1 MVRFPSLSVLYEV
14 RTDFPFITNTAEVE
28 KMIYTKTKL
37 KDGAIVCGPVTAKS
51 TYTLCA
57 VCGKEIQMDLRE
69 LILAGAQDPYDT
81 EVNCAECSAKMMH
94 RGDINIDSVIR
105 LTDVLRDIGYGM
117 ELHGLCEDFEVEDVR
132 ALAPEEYELFV
143 DELLDKI
150 SEVRHAG

>member
-1 MVRFPSLSVLYEV
+1 
-14 RTDFPFITNTAEVE
+14 
-28 KMIYTKTKL
+28 
-37 KDGAIVCGPVTAKS
+37 
-51 TYTLCA
+51 
-57 VCGKEIQMDLRE
+57 MDLRE

-94 RGDINIDSVIR
+94 RGDINIDIVIR

-150 SEVRHAG
+150 SEVRHAR